1 MKNSLF
7 YRFMCWYDGYWRRK
21 HGVEK
26 FDELLSFS
34 FEKFSGKRRVMN
46 DGSWIEPGDWLII
59 LHFNREFFIGSS
71 ANPQH
76 SIRNALHF
84 RKLLLSSLGKLAK
97 HIDENEKFKR
107 VKVLHGISWLP
118 PHGERLGFLIEP
130 KPNSI
135 FSFFQALYFKLLL
148 KVFFPHV
155 ALSGKKPIQPYA
167 YWLTRRNLLKY
178 FSPDSQENELLIAQK

>member
-46 DGSWIEPGDWLII
+46 DGSCIEPGDWLII
-59 LHFNREFFIGSS
+59 LHFNRECFIGSS

-130 KPNSI
+130 KPISI

-155 ALSGKKPIQPYA
+155 AVSGKKPIQPYA

-178 FSPDSQENELLIAQK
+178 FSPEPQENEFLIAQK

>member
-1 MKNSLF
+1 MKKSLF

-59 LHFNREFFIGSS
+59 LHFNRECFIGSS

-84 RKLLLSSLGKLAK
+84 RKMLLSSFGKLAK

-155 ALSGKKPIQPYA
+155 AVSGKKPIQPYA

-178 FSPDSQENELLIAQK
+178 FSPDSQENELLIVQK

>member
-155 ALSGKKPIQPYA
+155 AVSGKKPIQPYA